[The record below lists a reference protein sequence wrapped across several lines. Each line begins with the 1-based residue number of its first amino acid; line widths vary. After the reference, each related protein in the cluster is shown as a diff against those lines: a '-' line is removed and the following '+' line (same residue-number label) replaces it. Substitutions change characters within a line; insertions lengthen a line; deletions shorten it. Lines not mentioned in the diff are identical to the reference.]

1 MDSARH
7 AGKVAIVTGAAS
19 GIGRATVLR
28 LAREGAQVIGCDLA
42 EPALAE
48 TKTTL
53 QQAEPTAELLTAD
66 VTNQDDVDR
75 VVAAAG
81 PRIDILANVAGIMD
95 HYLPLG
101 DLDDQT
107 WDRVLAVNLTGV
119 MRLSRAVLAPM
130 LAAGQGA
137 IVTVASKA
145 SLGAGASGVAYTTSK
160 HAVLGLV
167 KHIAC
172 FYGPQGIRSNAVL
185 PGPVAT
191 NIGAT
196 GAPKVGWA
204 MERARLAQATMGPR
218 AQPDE
223 IAAAISWLASD
234 EASNINGA
242 TLAADAGWSAA

>member
-19 GIGRATVLR
+19 GIGRATVVR
-28 LAREGAQVIGCDLA
+28 LAGEGAQVIGCDLA

-53 QQAEPTAELLTAD
+53 QQVGLTAQLVTAD

-81 PRIDILANVAGIMD
+81 ARIDILANVAGIMD

-119 MRLSRAVLAPM
+119 MRLSRVVLAPM
-130 LAAGQGA
+130 L
-137 IVTVASKA
+137 KA
-145 SLGAGASGVAYTTSK
+145 GAG
-160 HAVLGLV
+160 
-167 KHIAC
+167 
-172 FYGPQGIRSNAVL
+172 RS
-185 PGPVAT
+185 
-191 NIGAT
+191 
-196 GAPKVGWA
+196 
-204 MERARLAQATMGPR
+204 
-218 AQPDE
+218 
-223 IAAAISWLASD
+223 
-234 EASNINGA
+234 
-242 TLAADAGWSAA
+242 